1 MVTSVSL
8 CVISV
13 ACRSVLV
20 CTYVY
25 SNSVYVSLAAIM
37 FVLNVSKLTL
47 LYTVKLISIWTMTH
61 SFYLNE
67 ILFK

>member
-1 MVTSVSL
+1 M
-8 CVISV
+8 
-13 ACRSVLV
+13 